1 MKLLSTAAFV
11 IASTNVAM
19 ADVDRLPNPQVT
31 TITVALEQGLSN
43 PEKNV
48 DRLSPARLVS
58 VHLAFA
64 THEPEIS
71 VDRLT
76 AANWTTIKSAYRSHE
91 DRKLLS
97 LASIAD

>member
-11 IASTNVAM
+11 IASANVAT

-31 TITVALEQGLSN
+31 LINVVLEQGLSN

-48 DRLSPARLVS
+48 DRLSPARLAQM
-58 VHLAFA
+58 HLAFA
-64 THEPEIS
+64 THDPEIS

-76 AANWTTIKSAYRSHE
+76 PATWITIKSAYQSHTNQ
-91 DRKLLS
+91 DIL
-97 LASIAD
+97 LASPAF